1 MNTTLS
7 SSTQAYPASYPTAV
21 AAPVQHKHFQ
31 RGELITVESTLRHQ
45 PYTVLAG
52 EVVILRQGRPVDL
65 IEPGEWLDG
74 WIGADAIAWR
84 DTVLAPVH

>member
-1 MNTTLS
+1 
-7 SSTQAYPASYPTAV
+7 
-21 AAPVQHKHFQ
+21 
-31 RGELITVESTLRHQ
+31 LITVESTLRHQ

-74 WIGADAIAWR
+74 WIGADAIAVAWR